1 MNRWLKL
8 ALSAF
13 ASVVVALTGTITMP
27 AQVSYANVATPAI
40 TVAAKNS
47 SVTVGADA
55 SGVLYY
61 STDSGTTWTSSGSDL
76 SKHGVTSI
84 VWNGSRFIASSY
96 FQAASS
102 TDGRTWSK
110 FLLPVGSGFDPGNII
125 TDAEF
130 FTSGTMSV
138 DQIQAFL
145 NDKVPVCQT
154 GYVCMKDY
162 RETTFSRD
170 ATVLCQAYE
179 GGTNETA
186 AQIIFKVSTACGV
199 SAEALIVLI
208 QKEMSLVT
216 HTWPSKWRYD
226 KATGY
231 ACPDTAPCDTQ
242 FFGFYNQVY
251 NAAKQFKRYANPPG
265 TSRFFTWF
273 PVGQTSPVRLHPNAS
288 CGTTPVLIK
297 NQATAGLYYYTPY
310 TPNTPA
316 MVNITSTGDGCSA
329 YGNRNFWRI
338 YNFWFKK
345 PDAYRTMVTSTRGVT
360 MAIDREGGVTVSSNL
375 QTWTRPSV
383 IPTVSSTN
391 PVLEFGRTGDGDFA
405 VLTQAGTA
413 FQSEDGGVSW
423 KTLPIDTSE
432 RQETTEISHT
442 VAADE
447 TLDQIATTHGV
458 TPAAVATQNNLAEGA
473 TLTAGDVLKITKTT
487 VVSGFR
493 SPVIPDP
500 SVVVLAG
507 QTTPTTPQT
516 PTDSATTPAP
526 TTPTPVA
533 PVAPV
538 TPAPTGPVE
547 YVVKSG
553 DTLLRIAFA
562 HQTTVSNLVNLN
574 SISNPSQ
581 IFVGQKLRIQP
592 GATATPAPQTPAAG
606 PTLEPLVVTN
616 GQGTTEY
623 VVKRGDT
630 LLRIARANN
639 TTVATLVSTNSIS
652 NPNRVVVGQRL
663 RIPTTGV
670 QQSFHRV
677 QPGDTLTVISQRR
690 SVALAD
696 LTRLNPGV
704 SATGDL
710 RDGTLIRVR

>member
-8 ALSAF
+8 AVSAF
-13 ASVVVALTGTITMP
+13 ASVVIAVTGTITMAAAP
-27 AQVSYANVATPAI
+27 AAFANEAAPTM
-40 TVAAKNS
+40 TVGAKNS

-55 SGVLYY
+55 SGDLYF
-61 STDSGTTWTSSGSDL
+61 STDQGVNWTRSGSGL
-76 SKHGVTSI
+76 SDHGVTSI
-84 VWNGSRFIASSY
+84 VWNGSQFIASSF

-102 TDGRTWSK
+102 SDGRTWSR
-110 FLLPVGSGFDPGNII
+110 FLLPVGSAFDPGNLIS
-125 TDAEF
+125 DAEF
-130 FTSGTMSV
+130 FKSGSMSV

-145 NDKVPVCQT
+145 NDKVPTCRE

-162 RETTFSRD
+162 TEATFSRD
-170 ATVLCQAYE
+170 QTVLCQAYE
-179 GGTNETA
+179 GGANETA
-186 AQIIFKVSTACGV
+186 AQILFKVSSACGV
-199 SAEALIVLI
+199 SVEALLVLI

-216 HTWPSKWRYD
+216 HTWPSKWRFD

-288 CGTTPVLIK
+288 CGTTPINIK

-310 TPNTPA
+310 TPNSPA

-345 PDAYRTMVTSTRGVT
+345 PEAFRTMVTSTRGVT
-360 MAIDREGGVTVSSNL
+360 MAIDREGGVTVSTNL

-413 FQSEDGGVSW
+413 FQSEDGGLSW
-423 KTLPIDTSE
+423 RTLPIDSSD
-432 RQETTEISHT
+432 RQETTVVDHT
-442 VAADE
+442 VLAGQ
-447 TLDQIATTHGV
+447 TLTDVASTHGV
-458 TPAAVATQNNLAEGA
+458 TVPAIATENNLSQDA
-473 TLTAGDVLKITKTT
+473 TLTAGATLKITKTT
-487 VVSGFR
+487 IVSGFR

-500 SVVVLAG
+500 SVVTVSSSS
-507 QTTPTTPQT
+507 TPATPAPSTPAT
-516 PTDSATTPAP
+516 PTDPPAAPAPSNPVQSSAT
-526 TTPTPVA
+526 
-533 PVAPV
+533 
-538 TPAPTGPVE
+538 E

-553 DTLLRIAFA
+553 DTLLRIAFI
-562 HQTTVSNLVNLN
+562 HGTTVSNLANLN
-574 SISNPSQ
+574 SITNPSR
-581 IFVGQKLRIQP
+581 IFVGQTLRIQP
-592 GATATPAPQTPAAG
+592 GASTPVTPPQAPSSSPS
-606 PTLEPLVVTN
+606 LEPLVVTG

-630 LLRIARANN
+630 LLRIAFAQG
-639 TTVATLVSTNSIS
+639 TTVSTLTSLNSIS
-652 NPNRVVVGQRL
+652 NPNRLTVGQRL
-663 RIPTTGV
+663 KVPSTTGT

-677 QPGDTLTVISQRR
+677 QSGDTLPVIAQRR
-690 SVALAD
+690 SVALAE
-696 LTRLNPGV
+696 LVILNPGV
-704 SATGDL
+704 SASGDL
-710 RDGTLIRVR
+710 RDGSLIRVR

>member
-8 ALSAF
+8 AVSAF
-13 ASVVVALTGTITMP
+13 ASVVIAVTGTITMAAAP
-27 AQVSYANVATPAI
+27 AAFANEAAPTM
-40 TVAAKNS
+40 TVGAKNS

-55 SGVLYY
+55 SGDLYF
-61 STDSGTTWTSSGSDL
+61 STDQGVNWTRSGSGL
-76 SKHGVTSI
+76 SDHGVTSI
-84 VWNGSRFIASSY
+84 VWNGSQFIASSF

-102 TDGRTWSK
+102 SDGRTWSR
-110 FLLPVGSGFDPGNII
+110 FLLPVGSAFDPGNLIS
-125 TDAEF
+125 DAEF
-130 FTSGTMSV
+130 FKSGSMSV

-145 NDKVPVCQT
+145 NDKVPTCRE

-162 RETTFSRD
+162 TEATFSRD
-170 ATVLCQAYE
+170 QTVLCQAYE
-179 GGTNETA
+179 GGANETA
-186 AQIIFKVSTACGV
+186 AQILFKVSSACGV
-199 SAEALIVLI
+199 SVEALLVLI

-216 HTWPSKWRYD
+216 HTWPSKWRFD

-288 CGTTPVLIK
+288 CGTTPINIK

-310 TPNTPA
+310 TPNSPA

-345 PDAYRTMVTSTRGVT
+345 PEAFRTMVTSTRGVT
-360 MAIDREGGVTVSSNL
+360 MAIDREGGVTVSTNL

-413 FQSEDGGVSW
+413 FQSEDGGLSW
-423 KTLPIDTSE
+423 RTLPIDSSD
-432 RQETTEISHT
+432 RQETTVVDHT
-442 VAADE
+442 VLAGQ
-447 TLDQIATTHGV
+447 TLTDVASTHGV
-458 TPAAVATQNNLAEGA
+458 TVPAIATENNLSQDA
-473 TLTAGDVLKITKTT
+473 TLTAGATLKITKTT
-487 VVSGFR
+487 IVSGFR

-500 SVVVLAG
+500 SVVTVSSSS
-507 QTTPTTPQT
+507 TPATPAPSTPAT
-516 PTDSATTPAP
+516 PTDPPAAPAPSNPVQSSAT
-526 TTPTPVA
+526 
-533 PVAPV
+533 
-538 TPAPTGPVE
+538 E

-553 DTLLRIAFA
+553 DTLLRIAFI
-562 HQTTVSNLVNLN
+562 HGTTVSNLANLN
-574 SISNPSQ
+574 SITNPSR
-581 IFVGQKLRIQP
+581 IFVGQTLRIQP
-592 GATATPAPQTPAAG
+592 GASTPVSSPQAPSSSPS
-606 PTLEPLVVTN
+606 LEPLVVTG

-630 LLRIARANN
+630 LLRIAFAQG
-639 TTVATLVSTNSIS
+639 TTVSTLTSLNSIS
-652 NPNRVVVGQRL
+652 NPNRLTVGQRL
-663 RIPTTGV
+663 KVPSTTGT

-677 QPGDTLTVISQRR
+677 QSGDTLPVIAQRR
-690 SVALAD
+690 SVALAE
-696 LTRLNPGV
+696 LVILNPGV
-704 SATGDL
+704 SASGDL
-710 RDGTLIRVR
+710 RDGSLIRVR

>member
-8 ALSAF
+8 AVSAF
-13 ASVVVALTGTITMP
+13 ASVVIAVTGTITLAP
-27 AQVSYANVATPAI
+27 APAAFANEAAPTI

-55 SGVLYY
+55 SGDLYF
-61 STDSGTTWTSSGSDL
+61 STDQGVNWTRSGSGL
-76 SKHGVTSI
+76 SDHGVTSI
-84 VWNGSRFIASSY
+84 VWNGSQFIASSF
-96 FQAASS
+96 FQAATSS
-102 TDGRTWSK
+102 DGRTWSS
-110 FLLPVGSGFDPGNII
+110 FLLPVGSAFDPGNLIS
-125 TDAEF
+125 DAEF
-130 FTSGTMSV
+130 FKSGSMSV

-145 NDKVPVCQT
+145 NDKVPTCRE

-162 RETTFSRD
+162 TEATFSRD
-170 ATVLCQAYE
+170 QTVLCQAYE
-179 GGTNETA
+179 GGANETA
-186 AQIIFKVSTACGV
+186 AQILFKVSSACGV
-199 SAEALIVLI
+199 SVEALLVLI

-216 HTWPSKWRYD
+216 HTWPSKWRFD

-288 CGTTPVLIK
+288 CGTTPINIK

-310 TPNTPA
+310 TPNSPA

-345 PDAYRTMVTSTRGVT
+345 PEAFRTMVTSTRGVT
-360 MAIDREGGVTVSSNL
+360 MAIDREGGVTVSTNL

-413 FQSEDGGVSW
+413 FQSEDGGLSW
-423 KTLPIDTSE
+423 RTLPIDSSD
-432 RQETTEISHT
+432 RQETTVVDHT
-442 VAADE
+442 VLAGQ
-447 TLDQIATTHGV
+447 TLTDVASTHGV
-458 TPAAVATQNNLAEGA
+458 TVPAIATENNLSQDA
-473 TLTAGDVLKITKTT
+473 TLTAGATLKITKTT
-487 VVSGFR
+487 IVSGFR

-500 SVVVLAG
+500 SVVTVSSSS
-507 QTTPTTPQT
+507 TPATPAPSTPAT
-516 PTDSATTPAP
+516 PTDPPAAPAPSNPVQSSAT
-526 TTPTPVA
+526 
-533 PVAPV
+533 
-538 TPAPTGPVE
+538 E

-553 DTLLRIAFA
+553 DTLLRIAFI
-562 HQTTVSNLVNLN
+562 HGTTVSNLANLN
-574 SISNPSQ
+574 SITNPSR
-581 IFVGQKLRIQP
+581 IFVGQTLRIQP
-592 GATATPAPQTPAAG
+592 GASTPVTPPQAPSSSPS
-606 PTLEPLVVTN
+606 LEPLVVTG

-630 LLRIARANN
+630 LLRIAFAQG
-639 TTVATLVSTNSIS
+639 TTVSTLTSLNSIS
-652 NPNRVVVGQRL
+652 NPNRLTVGQRL
-663 RIPTTGV
+663 KVPSTTGT

-677 QPGDTLTVISQRR
+677 QSGDTLPVIAQRR
-690 SVALAD
+690 SVALAE
-696 LTRLNPGV
+696 LVILNPGV
-704 SATGDL
+704 SASGDL
-710 RDGTLIRVR
+710 RDGSLIRVR

>member
-8 ALSAF
+8 AVSAF
-13 ASVVVALTGTITMP
+13 ASVVIAVTGTITLAP
-27 AQVSYANVATPAI
+27 APAAFANEAAPTI

-55 SGVLYY
+55 SGDLYF
-61 STDSGTTWTSSGSDL
+61 STDQGVNWTRSGSGL
-76 SKHGVTSI
+76 SDHGVTSI
-84 VWNGSRFIASSY
+84 VWNGSQFIASSF
-96 FQAASS
+96 FQAATSS
-102 TDGRTWSK
+102 DGRTWSS
-110 FLLPVGSGFDPGNII
+110 FLLPVGSAFDPGNLIS
-125 TDAEF
+125 DAEF
-130 FTSGTMSV
+130 FKSGSMSV

-145 NDKVPVCQT
+145 NDKVPTCRE

-162 RETTFSRD
+162 TEATFSRD
-170 ATVLCQAYE
+170 QTVLCQAYE
-179 GGTNETA
+179 GGANETA
-186 AQIIFKVSTACGV
+186 AQILFKVSSACGV
-199 SAEALIVLI
+199 SVEALLVLI

-216 HTWPSKWRYD
+216 HTWPSKWRFD

-288 CGTTPVLIK
+288 CGTTPINIK

-310 TPNTPA
+310 TPNSPA

-345 PDAYRTMVTSTRGVT
+345 PEAFRTMVTSTRGVT
-360 MAIDREGGVTVSSNL
+360 MAIDREGGVTVSTNL

-413 FQSEDGGVSW
+413 FQSEDGGLSW
-423 KTLPIDTSE
+423 RTLPIDSSD
-432 RQETTEISHT
+432 RQETTVVDHT
-442 VAADE
+442 VLAGQ
-447 TLDQIATTHGV
+447 TLTDVASTHGV
-458 TPAAVATQNNLAEGA
+458 TVPAIVTENNLSQDA
-473 TLTAGDVLKITKTT
+473 TLTAGATLKITKTT
-487 VVSGFR
+487 IVSGFR

-500 SVVVLAG
+500 SVVTVSSSS
-507 QTTPTTPQT
+507 TPATPAPSTPAT
-516 PTDSATTPAP
+516 PTDPPAAPAPSNPVQSSAT
-526 TTPTPVA
+526 
-533 PVAPV
+533 
-538 TPAPTGPVE
+538 E

-553 DTLLRIAFA
+553 DTLLRIAFI
-562 HQTTVSNLVNLN
+562 HGTTVSNLANLN
-574 SISNPSQ
+574 SITNPSR
-581 IFVGQKLRIQP
+581 IFVGQTLRIQP
-592 GATATPAPQTPAAG
+592 GASTPVSSPQAPSSSPS
-606 PTLEPLVVTN
+606 LEPLVVTG

-630 LLRIARANN
+630 LLRIAFAQG
-639 TTVATLVSTNSIS
+639 TTVSTLTSLNSIS
-652 NPNRVVVGQRL
+652 NPNRLTVGQRL
-663 RIPTTGV
+663 KVPSTTGT

-677 QPGDTLTVISQRR
+677 QSGDTLPVIAQRR
-690 SVALAD
+690 SVALAE
-696 LTRLNPGV
+696 LVILNPGV
-704 SATGDL
+704 SASGDL
-710 RDGTLIRVR
+710 RDGSLIRVR